1 LSGAPAHGRPAFAG
15 RDKIGVAFSICH
27 GPAQSDRATQWARGR
42 ALETTCFGKTC
53 AMANTYFVYILASGR
68 NGTLYIGVTN
78 DLVRRVWEHRE
89 GLVPGF
95 TKRYDVKM
103 LVYYEQFQNIGFA
116 IHRETRLK
124 KWKRQWK
131 LELIESVNP
140 DWSDLYE
147 GLGF

>member
-1 LSGAPAHGRPAFAG
+1 
-15 RDKIGVAFSICH
+15 
-27 GPAQSDRATQWARGR
+27 
-42 ALETTCFGKTC
+42 
-53 AMANTYFVYILASGR
+53 MANTYFVYILASGR

-78 DLVRRVWEHRE
+78 ELVRRVWEHRE

-124 KWKRQWK
+124 MEASVETGIDRERESG
-131 LELIESVNP
+131 LERFVRRAGVLIH
-140 DWSDLYE
+140 
-147 GLGF
+147 

>member
-1 LSGAPAHGRPAFAG
+1 
-15 RDKIGVAFSICH
+15 
-27 GPAQSDRATQWARGR
+27 
-42 ALETTCFGKTC
+42 
-53 AMANTYFVYILASGR
+53 MANTYFVYILASGR

-140 DWSDLYE
+140 DWNDLYE